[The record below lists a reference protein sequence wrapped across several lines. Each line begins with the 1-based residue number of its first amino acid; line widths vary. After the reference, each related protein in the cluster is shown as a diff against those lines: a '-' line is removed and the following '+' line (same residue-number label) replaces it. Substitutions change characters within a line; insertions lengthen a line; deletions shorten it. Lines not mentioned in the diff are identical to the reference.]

1 MNTFNRIVI
10 ILLLLAMMILI
21 PLALILPE
29 QTEYVLRYLADL
41 IQVNLLWLSSL
52 SGGIQIAIRLALAAI
67 ALIVFV
73 IGLLFLVLEIVRLR
87 RRTVRLRDGSGE
99 LMMEGLSGHLAY
111 HIDQLPNVLRVRP
124 DIESKGKSVRAA
136 LYVETG
142 PDVSVPEKSAEIR
155 EVARKVIEEQL
166 GLEIKGDIKVM
177 IKPLSYPKV
186 GHSGRQTE
194 IRQPVPRPVA
204 SREER
209 TTQARLEDFVPPPQ
223 TPPAQPEGQVVEVK
237 GPTSQDTGS

>member
-10 ILLLLAMMILI
+10 ILLLLALMIVI

-29 QTEYVLRYLADL
+29 QTEAVLRYAADL
-41 IQVNLLWLSSL
+41 VQINLLWLSSL
-52 SGGIQIAIRLALAAI
+52 SETMQIAIRLALAAI

-99 LMMEGLSGHLAY
+99 LLMEGLGGHLVY
-111 HIDQLPNVLRVRP
+111 HIDQLPSVLRVRP
-124 DIESKGKSVRAA
+124 TVESKGKSVRVA

-142 PDVSVPEKSAEIR
+142 PDVSVPEKSAEIQ
-155 EVARKVIEEQL
+155 EVARRVIEEQL
-166 GLEIKGDIKVM
+166 GLDIKGDIKVT

-186 GHSGRQTE
+186 ERSGRQTE
-194 IRQPVPRPVA
+194 IRQPAAMPVA
-204 SREER
+204 SREEQSA
-209 TTQARLEDFVPPPQ
+209 QARLEDFAPQPQ
-223 TPPAQPEGQVVEVK
+223 TPPAQPEGQVIEAK
-237 GPTSQDTGS
+237 GPTP

>member
-29 QTEYVLRYLADL
+29 QTEYVLRYSADL
-41 IQVNLLWLSSL
+41 LQVNLLWLRSL
-52 SGGIQIAIRLALAAI
+52 SETMQIAIRLALAAI

-99 LMMEGLSGHLAY
+99 LLMDGLSGHLAY
-111 HIDQLPNVLRVRP
+111 HIDQLANVLRVRP
-124 DIESKGKSVRAA
+124 EIESKGKSVRAA

-142 PDVSVPEKSAEIR
+142 PDVSVPEKSAEIQ
-155 EVARKVIEEQL
+155 EVARRVIEEQL
-166 GLEIKGDIKVM
+166 GLELKGDIKVT

-186 GHSGRQTE
+186 AHGGRQAE
-194 IRQPVPRPVA
+194 IRQPAARPAV
-204 SREER
+204 SRAEQAA
-209 TTQARLEDFVPPPQ
+209 QARLEDFAPPPQ
-223 TPPAQPEGQVVEVK
+223 APQVPPSQPEGQVVEVK
-237 GPTSQDTGS
+237 GPTP

>member
-29 QTEYVLRYLADL
+29 QTEFVLRYLADL
-41 IQVNLLWLSSL
+41 LQVNLLWLSSL
-52 SGGIQIAIRLALAAI
+52 SQGMQIAIRLALAVI

-87 RRTVRLRDGSGE
+87 RRTVRLRDGGGE
-99 LMMEGLSGHLAY
+99 LMMDGLSGHVAY
-111 HIDQLPNVLRVRP
+111 HIDQLSDVLRVRP
-124 DIESKGKSVRAA
+124 EIESKGKSVRAA

-155 EVARKVIEEQL
+155 EVTRRVIEEQL
-166 GLEIKGDIKVM
+166 GLELKGDIKVV

-186 GHSGRQTE
+186 ARSGRPTE
-194 IRQPVPRPVA
+194 IKQPVVRPA
-204 SREER
+204 MSREEQA
-209 TTQARLEDFVPPPQ
+209 TQARLEDFAPPPQ
-223 TPPAQPEGQVVEVK
+223 TPAQPEGQVIEIK
-237 GPTSQDTGS
+237 GPTP